1 MPPARS
7 GIADYSSALVRELL
21 YLADVTIFQKAAP
34 DFDPAAFDIALY
46 QLGNNAEHGFVYEAA
61 LRFPGVVVMHEANLH
76 HLIAEITIRRGD
88 WDGYVGEC
96 DFEGGELARKRAETA
111 RTLVAGPDYEGVPML
126 RRIASVSRG
135 VIAHSQYVMSRVREA
150 GFRGP
155 GAVIPHGAWVD
166 PAPSP
171 GGHAGN
177 RSSVR
182 SRLGLDEAT
191 PLIGSFGYLKPYK
204 RIPETLRALR
214 RLVRIDPRVRMILGG
229 EPHPDLPLESLLRTL
244 QIEPFVRV
252 LGYTSEPEFD
262 AFINASDIVVN
273 LRHPTVGESSGSLL
287 RAFSAGRP
295 ALVSDVGA
303 FAELPDEVCLK
314 TPVGTGEEDT
324 IFEYLHLLVTRPDVG
339 RQIGESARQWAA
351 RECAWSVVAR
361 KYVGFLS
368 AIAAG
373 EEWVDPPSSALSR
386 ASVPD
391 AQAAPIEPGYVQSWA
406 SGAESRDYV
415 AQHSSRL
422 ARTLEITPPGDESKA
437 VLEMGA
443 YLQIT
448 PALKHKLGYGV
459 VRGCYFGHSGRSDR
473 RSVASTD
480 GERFD
485 CVLDHFDAEKDP
497 YPYDSESFD
506 TVLCCELIEHL
517 FSDPMYMMSEVNRI
531 LKPGGHLVLT
541 TPNAVSYRAVSAIL
555 GSYHPGFFT
564 NYLKPDPDG
573 LTDARHNREYAP
585 GEIQH
590 LLANAGFEIALLETG
605 PFRDEPHPEF
615 AWVRLM
621 LEKLR
626 MQTYWREDGI
636 YAVGRKTGPVRDRW
650 PAWLYA

>member
-204 RIPETLRALR
+204 RIAETLRALR

-229 EPHPDLPLESLLRTL
+229 EPHPDLPLAVSAPNTPDRAFRARARLYVRTR
-244 QIEPFVRV
+244 VRR
-252 LGYTSEPEFD
+252 LHQR
-262 AFINASDIVVN
+262 
-273 LRHPTVGESSGSLL
+273 LRHRRQPAPSHRRRDFRQPSARLQR
-287 RAFSAGRP
+287 RAAR
-295 ALVSDVGA
+295 LVSDVGA

-314 TPVGTGEEDT
+314 VPSARVKRTL

-339 RQIGESARQWAA
+339 RQIGESARQWVA

-361 KYVGFLS
+361 KYVGFLQRHR
-368 AIAAG
+368 G
-373 EEWVDPPSSALSR
+373 R
-386 ASVPD
+386 
-391 AQAAPIEPGYVQSWA
+391 
-406 SGAESRDYV
+406 R
-415 AQHSSRL
+415 
-422 ARTLEITPPGDESKA
+422 
-437 VLEMGA
+437 
-443 YLQIT
+443 
-448 PALKHKLGYGV
+448 GV
-459 VRGCYFGHSGRSDR
+459 G
-473 RSVASTD
+473 
-480 GERFD
+480 
-485 CVLDHFDAEKDP
+485 
-497 YPYDSESFD
+497 
-506 TVLCCELIEHL
+506 
-517 FSDPMYMMSEVNRI
+517 
-531 LKPGGHLVLT
+531 
-541 TPNAVSYRAVSAIL
+541 
-555 GSYHPGFFT
+555 
-564 NYLKPDPDG
+564 
-573 LTDARHNREYAP
+573 
-585 GEIQH
+585 
-590 LLANAGFEIALLETG
+590 
-605 PFRDEPHPEF
+605 
-615 AWVRLM
+615 
-621 LEKLR
+621 
-626 MQTYWREDGI
+626 
-636 YAVGRKTGPVRDRW
+636 
-650 PAWLYA
+650 